1 VLNSLRNRHTGFTSN
16 RLVFGRELNTP
27 LSLLAENRSEFE
39 IEPMKENEFDAK
51 AYELYKNL
59 KHITRKVRIQ
69 AERDF
74 CYAQKYH
81 DKNLKGPFF
90 EQGEEAFVLIN
101 CPTHKFGPRWV
112 GPYKISRKI
121 NDHLYCLD
129 LPNGE
134 KKIFNICKLKRYVR
148 NRYSPDP
155 KTSLSNEKAGENGVK
170 VQAPS
175 CTDRRRASS
184 ESDSESDEEIE
195 VHIKRAPIYKP
206 AASTKTGTRLANSK
220 STRSAAAENCSTPRS
235 RGLPSAPDAE
245 IDQGPKPQFSSPS
258 PVRSA
263 PNPEITSERELSD
276 SSAAFFTPATT
287 KTTRRQSASSNETG
301 DCTIQA
307 GNTLFQ
313 DLDNSESNS
322 AASLSPVNVENCSPP
337 EQERRYNTR
346 RAAERRKPE
355 RLGYE
360 SVSKLSMVN
369 DILQLLKEQL

>member
-1 VLNSLRNRHTGFTSN
+1 
-16 RLVFGRELNTP
+16 VFGRELNTP
-27 LSLLAENRSEFE
+27 LSLQAENRAEFE

-101 CPTHKFGPRWV
+101 CPSHKFGPRWV

-148 NRYSPDP
+148 NRYSPNP
-155 KTSLSNEKAGENGVK
+155 NVNTSNFTEKEY
-170 VQAPS
+170 
-175 CTDRRRASS
+175 DRRVKEKLPSHTDLGGRKYDS
-184 ESDSESDEEIE
+184 ESDSEEEYE
-195 VHIKRAPIYKP
+195 VIISKP
-206 AASTKTGTRLANSK
+206 AVNTKTGPPPVDDN
-220 STRSAAAENCSTPRS
+220 STRMAASGDSSTPKS
-235 RGLPSAPDAE
+235 RRHPPTPCPGNA
-245 IDQGPKPQFSSPS
+245 QPQVRNPEFNSPS
-258 PVRSA
+258 PVRPPHSPTA
-263 PNPEITSERELSD
+263 VSERELSD
-276 SSAAFFTPATT
+276 NSTAFFTPSAT
-287 KTTRRQSASSNETG
+287 KISRRQSMSPTDAG
-301 DCTIQA
+301 DRTIQP
-307 GNTLFQ
+307 GSTFSQ
-313 DLDNSESNS
+313 DLDNSGSNS
-322 AASLSPVNVENCSPP
+322 TASLSPVNVENCSPP

-369 DILQLLKEQL
+369 DMLQLLREQL